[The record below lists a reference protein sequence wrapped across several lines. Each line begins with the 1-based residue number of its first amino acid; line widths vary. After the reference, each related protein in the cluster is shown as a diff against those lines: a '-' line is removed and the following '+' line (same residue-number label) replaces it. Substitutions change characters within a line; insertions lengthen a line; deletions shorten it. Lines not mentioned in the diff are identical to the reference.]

1 LWHINIR
8 WKFMRTWCYCTS
20 RIRFSGFVH
29 IRNRSQRSSRC
40 LSFPTVSI
48 IFRSFIFSS
57 TCIGKIINYLQ
68 LYTETPLQIYYN
80 NYGETTKSYNIVIL
94 NPYNVSDQ
102 VTILS

>member
-1 LWHINIR
+1 MNEAGKSNAR
-8 WKFMRTWCYCTS
+8 RTITP
-20 RIRFSGFVH
+20 GPH
-29 IRNRSQRSSRC
+29 E
-40 LSFPTVSI
+40 LSPDVDVPQNMNVDH
-48 IFRSFIFSS
+48 S